1 MCLVMKNFKLFLS
14 AILLVS
20 LITSCKKD
28 TTNVRDKF
36 LGTWTGTI
44 NLIIPALGTNGGKVE
59 ILTITAGT
67 ASASQII
74 LTQTGST
81 VVPTGNV
88 SGSTYT
94 YDEYSST
101 AVSNGVTI
109 TSKFDGTGTINGN
122 TITESGTIVYIIGT
136 ATYPGTW
143 SSSLS
148 KQ

>member
-1 MCLVMKNFKLFLS
+1 MCLIFTEVILS
-14 AILLVS
+14 ISFSRLPLYTILLFS

-28 TTNVRDKF
+28 TTDVRDKF

-44 NLIIPALGTNGGKVE
+44 NLIIPALSTNSSKAE

-94 YDEYSST
+94 YDEY
-101 AVSNGVTI
+101 
-109 TSKFDGTGTINGN
+109 TSTGTISGN
-122 TITESGTIVYIIGT
+122 TITESGTIVYTIGT

-143 SSSLS
+143 SSSLT